1 MSASTVQQRV
11 LEGIDADELTA
22 MAVDLI
28 NIPSPPGE
36 EGAIADYLAQRLADL
51 GLSVRF
57 QEVEVGRN
65 NVVGRLPGT
74 GGGATLMFS
83 GHFDTSTTGQE
94 QATWGGRGSGSFGGG
109 QARARVED
117 GWIHGLGASNMKGA
131 FAAYWGAVRGL
142 QRAGV
147 DLAGDVLV
155 TGLVG
160 ETERAP
166 VDQYQGVGFR
176 GGHVGARYL
185 VSHGVTADFA
195 IIGEPTGL
203 RLQIGETG
211 YCFARISVAGRSQH
225 TWCKELGIDPIE
237 KMMRVLAALKAWEP
251 VFQQRH
257 PHPTM
262 ETRVG
267 IGAIQ
272 GGLPYKPSKC
282 PAPFCNLYIDL
293 RLLPGQS
300 LMETRRELEEV
311 LAEVGRDDPEFRAD
325 VELYLSGA
333 GFELQRDEPLVQAVA
348 RAHTAVFEAPAPYA
362 APNRYAVSSDAGPMV
377 ETGIRALT
385 YGPGGVAT
393 TGQFAM
399 YDATQQLDE
408 ILGVDNLAAA
418 ARVYALAALDL
429 CGDARRGS
437 GAHARADAV
446 TA

>member
-1 MSASTVQQRV
+1 MDDLQRHV
-11 LEGIDADELTA
+11 IDGIREDELVA
-22 MAVDLI
+22 MATELI
-28 NIPSPPGE
+28 DVPSPPGE
-36 EGAIADYLAQRLADL
+36 EAEMGDYLARRLSEL
-51 GLSVRF
+51 GLRVRL
-57 QEVEVGRN
+57 QEVEAGRN
-65 NVVGRLPGT
+65 NVIGRLPGT
-74 GGGATLMFS
+74 GGGPTLMFS
-83 GHFDTSTTGQE
+83 GHLDTSTTGRE
-94 QATWGGRGSGSFGGG
+94 QQTWGGGGPGSFGGG

-142 QRAGV
+142 QRASV
-147 DLAGDVLV
+147 QLAGDILV

-166 VDQYQGVGFR
+166 IDQYQGIGYR

-203 RLQIGETG
+203 RVQIGETG
-211 YCFARISVAGRSQH
+211 FCFARISVAGRSQH
-225 TWCKELGIDPIE
+225 TWCKELGIDPID
-237 KMMRVLAALKAWEP
+237 KMMRVVAALKAWEP

-272 GGLPYKPSKC
+272 GGFPYKPSKC
-282 PAPFCNLYIDL
+282 PAPFCNLYVDL

-300 LMETRRELEEV
+300 FLETTRELQGV
-311 LAEVGRDDPEFRAD
+311 LAEVARDDPEFKAD
-325 VELYLSGA
+325 VELYLSGS
-333 GFELQRDEPLVQAVA
+333 GFELDRDEPLVQAVA
-348 RAHTAVFEAPAPYA
+348 RAHAVVHDTPAPYA
-362 APNRYAVSSDAGPMV
+362 APNRYAVSSDAGPMM
-377 ETGIRALT
+377 ENGIRALT

-408 ILGVDNLAAA
+408 ILGVDNLLGA

-429 CGDARRGS
+429 CAGRGFGTGDRG
-437 GAHARADAV
+437 HAEAL